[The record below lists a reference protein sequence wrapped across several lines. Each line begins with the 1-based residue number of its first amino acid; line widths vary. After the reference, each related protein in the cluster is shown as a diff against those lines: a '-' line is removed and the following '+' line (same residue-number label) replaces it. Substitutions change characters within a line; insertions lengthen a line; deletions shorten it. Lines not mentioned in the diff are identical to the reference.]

1 MSEISSKHIK
11 SVIEAAVVLFKE
23 KGYENVSVNDICK
36 AAGVAR
42 SSFYLMFSGKKDIVD
57 RILSNV
63 RLDSNELTNDLITA
77 KNDFERMWVLCN
89 RYLKVANSFG
99 PEMTGTLFR
108 LELLE
113 EIDLLGEVHKIDA
126 WMIELT
132 RNAQE
137 MGVIK
142 SPEPAKIIAPASVDI
157 VYYVT
162 YEWCKSKGG
171 FSLQRRARELSET
184 VLNVASAYRWT
195 EEQKNKTEF

>member
-11 SVIEAAVVLFKE
+11 SVIEAAIELFKE

-57 RILSNV
+57 RILSDV

-99 PEMTGTLFR
+99 PEMTGTMFR
-108 LELLE
+108 LELLD
-113 EIDLLGEVHKIDA
+113 EIDLLDEVHKIDD

-142 SPEPAKIIAPASVDI
+142 SPEPAEIIAPASVDI
-157 VYYVT
+157 VYYAT

-171 FSLQRRARELSET
+171 FSLQRRARELSEA
-184 VLNVASAYRWT
+184 VLNVAPAYRWT
-195 EEQKNKTEF
+195 EEQKDKTEF

>member
-11 SVIEAAVVLFKE
+11 SVIETAIELFKE

-36 AAGVAR
+36 TAGVAR

-57 RILSNV
+57 RILSDV

-99 PEMTGTLFR
+99 PEMTGTMFR
-108 LELLE
+108 LELLD
-113 EIDLLGEVHKIDA
+113 EIDLLDEVHKIDD

-142 SPEPAKIIAPASVDI
+142 SPEPAEVIAPASVDI
-157 VYYVT
+157 VYYAT

-171 FSLQRRARELSET
+171 FSLQRRARELSEA
-184 VLNVASAYRWT
+184 VLNVAPAYSWT
-195 EEQKNKTEF
+195 EEQKSKTEF

>member
-57 RILSNV
+57 RILSDV

-77 KNDFERMWVLCN
+77 KNDYERMWVLCN

-99 PEMTGTLFR
+99 PEMTGTMFR
-108 LELLE
+108 LELLD
-113 EIDLLGEVHKIDA
+113 EIDLLDEVHKIDD

-142 SPEPAKIIAPASVDI
+142 SPEPAEIIAPASVSI
-157 VYYVT
+157 VYYAT

-171 FSLQRRARELSET
+171 FSLQRRARELTEA
-184 VLNVASAYRWT
+184 VLNVAPAYRWT

>member
-23 KGYENVSVNDICK
+23 KGYENVSVNAICK
-36 AAGVAR
+36 TAGVAR

-57 RILSNV
+57 RILSDV

-99 PEMTGTLFR
+99 PEMTGTMFR
-108 LELLE
+108 LELLD
-113 EIDLLGEVHKIDA
+113 EIDLLDEVHKIDD

-142 SPEPAKIIAPASVDI
+142 SPEPAEVIAPASVDI
-157 VYYVT
+157 VYYAT

-171 FSLQRRARELSET
+171 FSLQRRARELSEA
-184 VLNVASAYRWT
+184 VLNVAPAYRWT

>member
-11 SVIEAAVVLFKE
+11 SVIEAAIGLFKE

-57 RILSNV
+57 RILSDV

-99 PEMTGTLFR
+99 PEMTGTMFR
-108 LELLE
+108 LELLD

-142 SPEPAKIIAPASVDI
+142 SPEPAEIIAPASVDI
-157 VYYVT
+157 VYYAT

-171 FSLQRRARELSET
+171 FSLQRRARELSEA
-184 VLNVASAYRWT
+184 VLNVALAYRWT

>member
-11 SVIEAAVVLFKE
+11 SVIEAAIGLFKE

-57 RILSNV
+57 RILSDV

-77 KNDFERMWVLCN
+77 KNDYERMWVLCN

-99 PEMTGTLFR
+99 PEMTGTMFR
-108 LELLE
+108 LELLD
-113 EIDLLGEVHKIDA
+113 EIDLLGEVHKIDE

-142 SPEPAKIIAPASVDI
+142 SPEPAEIIAPASVSI
-157 VYYVT
+157 VYYAT

-171 FSLQRRARELSET
+171 FSLQRRARELSEA
-184 VLNVASAYRWT
+184 VLNVAPAYRWT

>member
-11 SVIEAAVVLFKE
+11 SVIEAAIELFKE
-23 KGYENVSVNDICK
+23 KGYESVSVNDICK

-57 RILSNV
+57 RILSDV
-63 RLDSNELTNDLITA
+63 RLDNNELTNDLITA
-77 KNDFERMWVLCN
+77 KNDYERMWVLCN

-108 LELLE
+108 LELLDE
-113 EIDLLGEVHKIDA
+113 LDLLGEVHKIDE

-142 SPEPAKIIAPASVDI
+142 SPESAEIIAPASVSI
-157 VYYVT
+157 VYYAT

-171 FSLQRRARELSET
+171 FSLQRRARELTEA
-184 VLNVASAYRWT
+184 VLNVAPAYRWT

>member
-11 SVIEAAVVLFKE
+11 SVIETAIELFKE

-36 AAGVAR
+36 TAGVAR

-57 RILSNV
+57 RILSDV

-99 PEMTGTLFR
+99 PEMTGTMFR
-108 LELLE
+108 LELLD
-113 EIDLLGEVHKIDA
+113 EIDLLDEVHKIDD

-142 SPEPAKIIAPASVDI
+142 SPEPAEVIAPASVDI
-157 VYYVT
+157 VYYAT

-171 FSLQRRARELSET
+171 FSLQRRARELSEA
-184 VLNVASAYRWT
+184 VLNVAPAYRWT